1 MRKPLLLATVG
12 ALALATFIASPI
24 PATGGC

>member
-1 MRKPLLLATVG
+1 MRKPLLIATVG
-12 ALALATFIASPI
+12 AMALATFVVNPT

>member
-1 MRKPLLLATVG
+1 MRKPLLIATVG
-12 ALALATFIASPI
+12 ALALASWVASPI

>member
-1 MRKPLLLATVG
+1 MRKPLLIATVG
-12 ALALATFIASPI
+12 ALALATWVASPI

>member
-1 MRKPLLLATVG
+1 MRKPLLSATVG
-12 ALALATFIASPI
+12 AMALAAFIVNPT